1 MKPVKR
7 LRVTCGKH
15 ASEFMLGRV
24 SGMLSTINVNEYEF
38 VLRKM
43 EDDTW
48 IITVEGFEDD
58 CWAIR
63 KHIET
68 HYPGLCEFAF
78 AGKNEK

>member
-1 MKPVKR
+1 MKPVKTF
-7 LRVTCGKH
+7 RVTCGKH

-38 VLRKM
+38 IMRKM

-48 IITVEGFEDD
+48 VLTVEGFEDD
-58 CWAIR
+58 CWNIR
-63 KHIET
+63 RHIEN

-78 AGKNEK
+78 AGRDEI